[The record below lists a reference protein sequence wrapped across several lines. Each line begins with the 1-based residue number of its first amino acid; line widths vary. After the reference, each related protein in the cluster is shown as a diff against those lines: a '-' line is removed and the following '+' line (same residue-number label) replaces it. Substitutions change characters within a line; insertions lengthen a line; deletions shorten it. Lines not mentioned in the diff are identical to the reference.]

1 MFKNLKSLF
10 ITVDETTEETKPVT
24 ETAEKTAMKNQA
36 NSVSNAQPENK
47 PSTSSAGPAPTK
59 DDAIVDKLMKALEDN
74 NQPGFDYFEYKRSLK
89 SLEKLPMD
97 EATKYQSA
105 FATAATMEVTLDKL
119 VASIEF
125 YKKVLKQE
133 EVNFLKVSKEQ
144 YTLNVENK
152 KADIEKI
159 SKLIKD
165 KSLKIQQLTE
175 EIRGHQQSQEELLGF
190 INTADTKIKTTEN
203 SFHFALEDINSQ
215 MDNDLN
221 KLKQYIK

>member
-10 ITVDETTEETKPVT
+10 ITTDENVEE
-24 ETAEKTAMKNQA
+24 EKVESNPEKLIAKTPIEQNKVESAVISPKELD
-36 NSVSNAQPENK
+36 NS
-47 PSTSSAGPAPTK
+47 
-59 DDAIVDKLMKALEDN
+59 IVEKLLKALEEN

-105 FATAATMEVTLDKL
+105 FATAATMELTLDKL
-119 VASIEF
+119 LNSIEF
-125 YKKVLKQE
+125 YKKVLKVE
-133 EVNFLKVSKEQ
+133 EDNFLKTSKEQ
-144 YTLNVENK
+144 ITLNVDNK

-159 SKLIKD
+159 SNLIKE

-175 EIRGHQQSQEELLGF
+175 EIRGHQKRQEELTEF
-190 INTADTKIKTTEN
+190 ISNAENKIKATEN
-203 SFHFALEDINSQ
+203 NFRNALETLSSQ
-215 MDNDLN
+215 MNEDMN

>member
-10 ITVDETTEETKPVT
+10 VTIDETDVEAKAAEEVKNPEKPL
-24 ETAEKTAMKNQA
+24 
-36 NSVSNAQPENK
+36 SNPQPEK
-47 PSTSSAGPAPTK
+47 IQTVSAGQASPVK
-59 DDAIVDKLMKALEDN
+59 DDTIIEKLLKALEDN

-125 YKKVLKQE
+125 YKKILLQE
-133 EVNFLKVSKEQ
+133 ETNFLKASKEQ

-152 KADIEKI
+152 KTDISKI
-159 SKLIKD
+159 SNLIKD
-165 KSLKIQQLTE
+165 KSQKIQLLTD
-175 EIRGHQQSQEELLGF
+175 EIREHQKSQEELTQY
-190 INTADTKIKTTEN
+190 INLAETKIKTTEN
-203 SFHFALEDINSQ
+203 NFRYSLEDLTLQ
-215 MDNDLN
+215 MENDLN